1 MSEQSYQNNAY
12 YFTNFLS
19 AGDAALVYQA
29 VDRHT
34 AGNGNS
40 GGNQNPSRNHD
51 SSGYQNSGASEFTL
65 WGGAEGCERVMIRF
79 GNEEELG
86 YSVPFPIQILQVE
99 PLNKKF
105 ADDLTHR
112 DYLGALMNLGI
123 ERDTIGDIVV
133 KDNRA
138 YMFVLDSMAEYIC
151 QNMDKVKH
159 TNVKCMILDTM
170 PEEVRVELA
179 PETVIVASIRL
190 DAVIAKL
197 YHISRTEALDL
208 FRKKYVIVNGRI
220 CENNSAAPKENDVIA
235 VRGHGKFIYRSLEHE
250 TKKGKLS
257 VLVERYV

>member
-1 MSEQSYQNNAY
+1 MNSDEELLLRRFRELSEQSYQNNTY

-19 AGDAALVYQA
+19 AGDVALVYQA
-29 VDRHT
+29 VDRDYSK
-34 AGNGNS
+34 NGNS
-40 GGNQNPSRNHD
+40 EL
-51 SSGYQNSGASEFTL
+51 SEFTL

-86 YSVPFPIQILQVE
+86 YSIPFPIQILQVE

-138 YMFVLDSMAEYIC
+138 YMFVLDSMAEFIC

-220 CENNSAAPKENDVIA
+220 CENNSAVPKENDVIA
-235 VRGHGKFIYRSLEHE
+235 VRGHGKFIYRRLEHE

-257 VLVERYV
+257 VLVEKYV